1 MILVID
7 ASVAVK
13 WALREA
19 DAEEQT
25 DEAVAVLAAIDS
37 GQAEVLQ
44 PAHWLIEVAAV
55 LVRLWPEAADKAIH
69 RLDLMNLPIAADA
82 AVMRTAIRLA
92 RELDHHLLD
101 TLYHAV
107 ALERGGVL
115 VTADGR
121 YARKAYPLGG
131 VIELRH
137 WTGLSTKPS

>member
-1 MILVID
+1 VILVID

-13 WALREA
+13 WALPEA
-19 DAEEQT
+19 GAEEQT
-25 DEAVAVLAAIDS
+25 DEALAVLAAIDS
-37 GQAEVLQ
+37 DQTEVLQ

-69 RLDLMNLPIAADA
+69 RLDLMNLPTAADA
-82 AVMRTAIRLA
+82 PIMRTAIRLA
-92 RELDHHLLD
+92 RELDHHLFD
-101 TLYHAV
+101 TLYHAI
-107 ALERGGVL
+107 ALERGGLL

-121 YARKAYPLGG
+121 YARKAYHLGS